1 MDYDYALP
9 RELIAQQ
16 PASPRS
22 SARLMVLSS
31 RGIEHRFFRELP
43 GYLERG
49 DVLVLNNTKVLPA
62 RLRGRKATGGRVEVT
77 LLGKL
82 GERRWRCL
90 VKGRVGDKAEV
101 RFPGGAR
108 GMLGK
113 SREGFEIV
121 FEGCDAMEL
130 MLRHGEP
137 PLPPYVKKPVPL
149 ERYQTVYAK
158 VPGSVAAPTAGL
170 HFTPG
175 LLRRIKEKGVK
186 IAYVTL
192 HIGLGTFAPVRT
204 RVEEHRMEPE
214 YYVIDEENAG
224 VINEAER
231 VIAVGTTTVKAL
243 ESASRDGEVSPASG
257 WSDLFIYPP
266 YRFRARIHGL
276 VTNFHLPR
284 STVLMLVCAY
294 AGRDRIFKAYREAVR
309 LGYRFYSFGDAMLIL
324 KCSR

>member
-1 MDYDYALP
+1 MDYDYDLP

-22 SARLMVLSS
+22 SARLMVLSP
-31 RGIEHRFFRELP
+31 RGIEHRLFRELP
-43 GYLERG
+43 EYLEKG
-49 DVLVLNNTKVLPA
+49 DALVLNNTKVLPA

-77 LLGKL
+77 LLREL
-82 GERRWRCL
+82 GEQRWRCL
-90 VKGRVGDKAEV
+90 VKGRVGSEAEV
-101 RFPGGAR
+101 YFPGGAVGR
-108 GMLGK
+108 VIKG
-113 SREGFEIV
+113 SEGYEIV
-121 FEGCDAMEL
+121 FEGCDAREL
-130 MLRHGEP
+130 MLRQGEP
-137 PLPPYVKKPVPL
+137 PLPPYVKSRVPL
-149 ERYQTVYAK
+149 ERYQTVYAR
-158 VPGSVAAPTAGL
+158 VPGSIAAPTAGL

-175 LLRRIKEKGVK
+175 LLRKIKEKGVK

-214 YYVIDEENAG
+214 YYVIDEENAQ

-231 VIAVGTTTVKAL
+231 VIAVGTTTVKTL
-243 ESASRDGEVSPASG
+243 ESASRNGEVSPASG

-276 VTNFHLPR
+276 ITNFHLPK

-294 AGRDRIFKAYREAVR
+294 AGRDRIFKAYREAVK

-324 KCSR
+324 KCLR